1 MNHQITI
8 IGLGAGELDQMPL
21 GIYKL
26 LKNTDLIYA
35 RTIEHPVLKELI
47 NEGLKVESF
56 DAIYEAHDQF
66 EAVYEE
72 IADILIRKAMDQ
84 NIIYSVPGHPLIA
97 ERTVQI
103 LLSEGEKKGI
113 DVHIKGGQSFLDAMF
128 TSVKVDPVEGFQFLD
143 GTDLSL
149 RDVNI
154 NQHIIVSQVYDAF
167 IASEV
172 KLTLMEKYPDDHE
185 VYLVTGAGM
194 SSESVERMP
203 LYELDRAMQL
213 SNLTSVYVPPVQ
225 KEEDQYKEFWK
236 LREIIDKLRS
246 PEGCP
251 WDREQTHESLKKY
264 LLEESYELID
274 AINEGDID
282 HIIEE
287 LGDVLLQVM
296 LHARIGED
304 EGYFSI
310 DDVIQSISE
319 KMVRRHPH
327 VFGEEKVES
336 ASDVEKTWQKVKNE
350 EKPNSSDNLPDIDT
364 YLPNLL
370 QAKDIQK
377 HASKY
382 GFDWNDVSPAWGKVL
397 EELDEFKAEWN
408 RSERD
413 SEKVESE
420 FGDVLFSLVNVARLL
435 KINPEEALH
444 RTNQKFRKRFLFV
457 SKCVRE
463 SGKAWSEYTLEELDA
478 FWDQAKESGI

>member
-21 GIYKL
+21 GIYRL
-26 LKNTDLIYA
+26 LKNTEFVYA
-35 RTIEHPVLKELI
+35 RTIEHPVLKDLI
-47 NEGLKVESF
+47 AEGLKVESF
-56 DAIYEAHDQF
+56 DSIYERHDQF

-72 IADILIRKAMDQ
+72 IANFLLQKAMEEDV
-84 NIIYSVPGHPLIA
+84 IYSVPGHPLIA

-128 TSVKVDPVEGFQFLD
+128 TSIKVDPVEGFQFLD
-143 GTDLSL
+143 GTDLAL
-149 RDVNI
+149 RNVNST
-154 NQHIIVSQVYDAF
+154 QHIIISQVYDAF

-172 KLTLMEKYPDDHE
+172 KLTLMEKYPADHE

-203 LYELDRAMQL
+203 LYELDRAMKL
-213 SNLTSVYVPPVQ
+213 SNLTSVYVPPIQ
-225 KEEDQYKEFWK
+225 REEDQYKEFWK
-236 LREIIDKLRS
+236 LREIIDTLRS

-251 WDREQTHESLKKY
+251 WDREQTHESLKTY
-264 LLEESYELID
+264 LLEEAYELID

-282 HIIEE
+282 HMIEE
-287 LGDVLLQVM
+287 LGDVLLQIM

-327 VFGEEKVES
+327 VFGNEQVES
-336 ASDVEKTWQKVKNE
+336 ASDVELTWQKVKSE
-350 EKPNSSDNLPDIDT
+350 ENPDRSEDILKVGT

-370 QAKDIQK
+370 QAFDIQK
-377 HASKY
+377 QASKF
-382 GFDWNDVSPAWGKVL
+382 GFDWNDVSPAWDKVL
-397 EELDEFKAEWN
+397 EELGEFKTEWN
-408 RSERD
+408 VNEPD
-413 SEKVESE
+413 TLKVEAE
-420 FGDVLFSLVNVARLL
+420 FGDILFALVNVARML

-457 SKCVRE
+457 LERVRE
-463 SGKAWSEYTLEELDA
+463 SGKAWSDFTLNELDQ
-478 FWDQAKESGI
+478 FWEQAKESGL

>member
-1 MNHQITI
+1 MKHKITI

-21 GIYKL
+21 GIYRL
-26 LKNTDLIYA
+26 LKNTNFIYA

-47 NEGLKVESF
+47 AEGLKVESF
-56 DAIYEAHDQF
+56 DNVYESHDQF

-72 IADILIRKAMDQ
+72 IAETLIQKAMNQD
-84 NIIYSVPGHPLIA
+84 IIYSVPGHPLIA

-113 DVHIKGGQSFLDAMF
+113 DVQIKGGQSFLDAMF
-128 TSVKVDPVEGFQFLD
+128 TSIKVDPVEGFQFLD
-143 GTDLSL
+143 GTDLAL

-154 NQHIIVSQVYDAF
+154 NQHLIISQVYDAF

-194 SSESVERMP
+194 SSEQVAKMP

-213 SNLTSVYVPPVQ
+213 SNLTSAYIPPIQ
-225 KEEDQYKEFWK
+225 SEQDQYKEFWK

-251 WDREQTHESLKKY
+251 WDREQTHESLRTY
-264 LLEESYELID
+264 LIEEAYELID

-296 LHARIGED
+296 LHSRIGED

-310 DDVIQSISE
+310 EDVIQSIAE

-327 VFGEEKVES
+327 VFGDESVDS
-336 ASDVEKTWQKVKNE
+336 ASDVEKTWQKVKKE
-350 EKPNSSDNLPDIDT
+350 EKPDSLEDVLDVST
-364 YLPNLL
+364 YIPNLL
-370 QAKDIQK
+370 QAKEIQK
-377 HASKY
+377 QASKF
-382 GFDWNDVSPAWGKVL
+382 GFDWNDVSPAWEKVL
-397 EELDEFKAEWN
+397 EEIEEFKKEWN
-408 RSERD
+408 IDEPDTSR
-413 SEKVESE
+413 VESE

-435 KINPEEALH
+435 KINPEQALH
-444 RTNQKFRKRFLFV
+444 RTNQKFRQRFLFV
-457 SKCVRE
+457 SEQVRE
-463 SGKAWSEYTLEELDA
+463 SGKTWTEFTLSELDR
-478 FWDQAKESGI
+478 FWDEAKKSGI

>member
-1 MNHQITI
+1 MTHQITV

-26 LKNTDLIYA
+26 LKNTELVYA
-35 RTIEHPVLKELI
+35 RTIDHPVLKELI
-47 NEGLKVESF
+47 AEGLKVESF
-56 DAIYEAHDQF
+56 DNIYERHDQF

-72 IADILIRKAMDQ
+72 IAETLFQKAKVRD
-84 NIIYSVPGHPLIA
+84 IIYSVPGHPLIA
-97 ERTVQI
+97 EKTVQI
-103 LLSEGEKKGI
+103 LLSEGEKQGI
-113 DVHIKGGQSFLDAMF
+113 SVHIKGGQSFLDAMF
-128 TSVKVDPVEGFQFLD
+128 TSIKVDPVEGFQFMD

-149 RDVNI
+149 RDVNT
-154 NQHIIVSQVYDAF
+154 NQHMIVSQVYDAF
-167 IASEV
+167 VASEV

-203 LYELDRAMQL
+203 LYELDRSMQL
-213 SNLTSVYVPPVQ
+213 SNLTSVYVPPIRN
-225 KEEDQYKEFWK
+225 EEDQYREFWK

-251 WDREQTHESLKKY
+251 WDREQTHESLRNY
-264 LLEESYELID
+264 LLEEAYELID

-327 VFGEEKVES
+327 VFGDEK
-336 ASDVEKTWQKVKNE
+336 ADTARDVEETWQRVKKE
-350 EKPNSSDNLPDIDT
+350 ENSDSPDSILEVST
-364 YLPNLL
+364 HLPNLI
-370 QAKDIQK
+370 QAFDIQK
-377 HASKY
+377 QASKF
-382 GFDWNDVSPAWGKVL
+382 GFDWNDVSPAWEKVM
-397 EELDEFKAEWN
+397 EELDEFKSEWN
-408 RSERD
+408 QNEQD
-413 SEKVESE
+413 AHNMEAE
-420 FGDVLFSLVNVARLL
+420 FGDVLFSIVNVARLL

-444 RTNQKFRKRFLFV
+444 RTNQKFRNRFLFV
-457 SKCVRE
+457 NECVRE
-463 SGKAWSEYTLEELDA
+463 SGKAWNDFTLEELDK
-478 FWDQAKESGI
+478 FWDQAKESGL

>member
-1 MNHQITI
+1 MKHKITI

-21 GIYKL
+21 GIYRL
-26 LKNTDLIYA
+26 LKNTNFIYA

-47 NEGLKVESF
+47 AEGLKVESF
-56 DAIYEAHDQF
+56 DNVYESHDQF

-72 IADILIRKAMDQ
+72 IAETLIQKAMNQD
-84 NIIYSVPGHPLIA
+84 IIYSVPGHPLIA

-113 DVHIKGGQSFLDAMF
+113 DVQIKGGQSFLDAMF
-128 TSVKVDPVEGFQFLD
+128 TSIKVDPVEGFQFLD

-149 RDVNI
+149 RDINI
-154 NQHIIVSQVYDAF
+154 TQHLIISQVYDAF

-172 KLTLMEKYPDDHE
+172 KLTLMEKYPDDHD

-194 SSESVERMP
+194 SSEQVAKMP

-213 SNLTSVYVPPVQ
+213 SNLTSVYIPPILSEQ
-225 KEEDQYKEFWK
+225 DQYKEFWK

-251 WDREQTHESLKKY
+251 WDREQTHESLRTY
-264 LLEESYELID
+264 LIEEAYELID

-296 LHARIGED
+296 LHSRIGED

-310 DDVIQSISE
+310 DDVIQSIAE

-327 VFGEEKVES
+327 VFGDESVDS
-336 ASDVEKTWQKVKNE
+336 ASDVEKTWQKVKKE
-350 EKPNSSDNLPDIDT
+350 EKPDSLEDVLDVST
-364 YLPNLL
+364 YIPNLL
-370 QAKDIQK
+370 QAKEIQK
-377 HASKY
+377 QASKF
-382 GFDWNDVSPAWGKVL
+382 GFDWNDVSPAWEKVL
-397 EELDEFKAEWN
+397 EEIEEFKKEWN
-408 RSERD
+408 IDEPDTSR
-413 SEKVESE
+413 VESE

-435 KINPEEALH
+435 KINPEQALH
-444 RTNQKFRKRFLFV
+444 RTNQKFRQRFLFV
-457 SKCVRE
+457 SEQVRE
-463 SGKAWSEYTLEELDA
+463 SGKTWTEFTLSELDR
-478 FWDQAKESGI
+478 FWDEAKKSGI

>member
-1 MNHQITI
+1 MSRQITI

-26 LKNTDLIYA
+26 LKKTDLLYA
-35 RTIEHPVLKELI
+35 RTIEHPVLKELVA
-47 NEGLKVESF
+47 EGLKVESF
-56 DAIYEAHDQF
+56 DAIYESHDQF

-72 IADILIRKAMDQ
+72 IADILIRKAMNEDV
-84 NIIYSVPGHPLIA
+84 IYSVPGHPLIA

-103 LLSEGEKKGI
+103 LLSEGEKQGI
-113 DVHIKGGQSFLDAMF
+113 KVHIKGGQSFLDAMF
-128 TSVKVDPVEGFQFLD
+128 TSIKVDPVEGFQFLD

-154 NQHIIVSQVYDAF
+154 TQHMIISQVYDAF

-185 VYLVTGAGM
+185 VYIVTGAGM

-213 SNLTSVYVPPVQ
+213 SNLTSVYVPPIH
-225 KEEDQYKEFWK
+225 KSEDQYKEFWK

-251 WDREQTHESLKKY
+251 WDREQTHESLKKF
-264 LLEESYELID
+264 LIEEAYELID

-282 HIIEE
+282 HMIEE

-310 DDVIQSISE
+310 DDVIQTLSE

-327 VFGEEKVES
+327 VFGDEKAES
-336 ASDVEKTWQKVKNE
+336 ASDVEKTWQKVKKEENPNE
-350 EKPNSSDNLPDIDT
+350 SEFILNVST
-364 YLPNLL
+364 HLPNLM
-370 QAKDIQK
+370 QAFDIQK
-377 HASKY
+377 QASKV
-382 GFDWNDVSPAWGKVL
+382 GFDWNEVSPAWEKVL

-408 RSERD
+408 KDETD
-413 SEKVESE
+413 NQAMESE
-420 FGDVLFSLVNVARLL
+420 FGDLLFACVNVARLL

-444 RTNQKFRKRFLFV
+444 QTNQKFRKRFLFV
-457 SKCVRE
+457 TKSVRE
-463 SGKAWSEYTLEELDA
+463 SGKVWSDFTLEELDE
-478 FWDQAKESGI
+478 FWEEAKRAGI

>member
-1 MNHQITI
+1 MTNQITI

-26 LKNTDLIYA
+26 LKNTELVYA
-35 RTIEHPVLKELI
+35 RTIEHPVLKELAA
-47 NEGLKVESF
+47 EGLKVESF
-56 DAIYEAHDQF
+56 DSIYEEHDQF
-66 EAVYEE
+66 EAVYEK
-72 IADILIRKAMDQ
+72 IAEILIQKAKVQDV
-84 NIIYSVPGHPLIA
+84 IYSVPGHPLIA
-97 ERTVQI
+97 EKTVQI

-113 DVHIKGGQSFLDAMF
+113 PVHIKGGQSFLDAMF
-128 TSVKVDPVEGFQFLD
+128 TSIKVDPVEGFQFLD

-154 NQHIIVSQVYDAF
+154 TQHMIVSQVYDAF
-167 IASEV
+167 VASEV

-213 SNLTSVYVPPVQ
+213 SNLTSVYVPPIQ
-225 KEEDQYKEFWK
+225 KEENQYKEFWK

-251 WDREQTHESLKKY
+251 WDREQTHESLRKY
-264 LLEESYELID
+264 LLEEAYELID

-310 DDVIQSISE
+310 DDVIQGISE

-327 VFGEEKVES
+327 VFGNERAES
-336 ASDVEKTWQKVKNE
+336 AKDVEETWQRVKKE
-350 EKPNSSDNLPDIDT
+350 EGSNTSDSILNVST
-364 YLPNLL
+364 HFPNLI
-370 QAKDIQK
+370 QAYDIQK
-377 HASKY
+377 QASKL
-382 GFDWNDVSPAWGKVL
+382 GFDWNDVSPAWEKVF

-408 RSERD
+408 KNKPD
-413 SEKVESE
+413 THNIESE
-420 FGDVLFSLVNVARLL
+420 FGDVLFALVNVARLL

-457 SKCVRE
+457 NDCVRE
-463 SGKAWSEYTLEELDA
+463 SGKAWSDYTLKELDE
-478 FWDQAKESGI
+478 FWEQAKESGI

>member
-1 MNHQITI
+1 MTNQITI

-26 LKNTDLIYA
+26 LKNTELVYA
-35 RTIEHPVLKELI
+35 RTIEHPVLKELVA
-47 NEGLKVESF
+47 EGLKVESF
-56 DAIYEAHDQF
+56 DSIYEEHDQF
-66 EAVYEE
+66 EAVYEK
-72 IADILIRKAMDQ
+72 IAEILIQKAKVQDV
-84 NIIYSVPGHPLIA
+84 IYSVPGHPLIA
-97 ERTVQI
+97 EKTVQI

-113 DVHIKGGQSFLDAMF
+113 PVHIKGGQSFLDAMF

-154 NQHIIVSQVYDAF
+154 THHMIVSQVYDAF
-167 IASEV
+167 VASEV

-203 LYELDRAMQL
+203 LYELDRSMQL
-213 SNLTSVYVPPVQ
+213 SNLTSVYVPPIQ
-225 KEEDQYKEFWK
+225 KEENQYKEFWK

-264 LLEESYELID
+264 LLEEAYELID

-310 DDVIQSISE
+310 DDVIQGISE

-327 VFGEEKVES
+327 VFGNETAES
-336 ASDVEKTWQKVKNE
+336 ARDVEETWQRVKKE
-350 EKPNSSDNLPDIDT
+350 EGSNTSDSILNVST
-364 YLPNLL
+364 HLPNLI
-370 QAKDIQK
+370 QAFDIQK
-377 HASKY
+377 QASKL
-382 GFDWNDVSPAWGKVL
+382 GFDWYDVSPAWEKVF

-408 RSERD
+408 KNKPDTHSI
-413 SEKVESE
+413 ESE
-420 FGDVLFSLVNVARLL
+420 FGDVLFALVNVARLL

-457 SKCVRE
+457 NDCVRE
-463 SGKAWSEYTLEELDA
+463 SGKAWSDYTLKELDE
-478 FWDQAKESGI
+478 FWEQAKESGI

>member
-1 MNHQITI
+1 MSHQITI

-26 LKNTDLIYA
+26 LKKTDLLYA
-35 RTIEHPVLKELI
+35 RTIEHPVLKELVA
-47 NEGLKVESF
+47 EGLKVESF
-56 DAIYEAHDQF
+56 DAVYESHDQF

-72 IADILIRKAMDQ
+72 IADSLIRKAMNEDV
-84 NIIYSVPGHPLIA
+84 IYSVPGHPLIA

-113 DVHIKGGQSFLDAMF
+113 KIHIKGGQSFLDAMF
-128 TSVKVDPVEGFQFLD
+128 TSIKVDPVEGFQFLD
-143 GTDLSL
+143 GTDFSL

-154 NQHIIVSQVYDAF
+154 TQHMIISQVYDAF
-167 IASEV
+167 VASEV

-185 VYLVTGAGM
+185 VYIVTGAGM

-213 SNLTSVYVPPVQ
+213 SNLTSVYVPPIH
-225 KEEDQYKEFWK
+225 KSERQYKEFWK

-264 LLEESYELID
+264 LIEEAYELID

-282 HIIEE
+282 HMIEE

-310 DDVIQSISE
+310 DDVIQTLSE

-327 VFGEEKVES
+327 VFGDEKAES
-336 ASDVEKTWQKVKNE
+336 ASDVEKTWQKVKKE
-350 EKPNSSDNLPDIDT
+350 EKRNESENILNVST
-364 YLPNLL
+364 HLPNLM
-370 QAKDIQK
+370 QAFDIQK
-377 HASKY
+377 QVSKV
-382 GFDWNDVSPAWGKVL
+382 GFDWSEVSPAWEKVL

-408 RSERD
+408 KNETDIRAMEA
-413 SEKVESE
+413 E
-420 FGDVLFSLVNVARLL
+420 FGDLLFACVNVARLL

-444 RTNQKFRKRFLFV
+444 QTNQKFKKRFVFV
-457 SKCVRE
+457 TECVRE
-463 SGKAWSEYTLEELDA
+463 SGKAWSNFTLEELDE
-478 FWDQAKESGI
+478 FWKKAKETGI

>member
-26 LKNTDLIYA
+26 LKNTELIYA
-35 RTIEHPVLKELI
+35 RTIEHPVLKELVD
-47 NEGLKVESF
+47 EGLKVESF
-56 DAIYEAHDQF
+56 DAIYERHDQF

-72 IADILIRKAMDQ
+72 IAEILIRKAMDQ
-84 NIIYSVPGHPLIA
+84 DVIYSVPGHPLIA

-128 TSVKVDPVEGFQFLD
+128 TSIKVDPVEGFQFLD

-154 NQHIIVSQVYDAF
+154 NQHIIISQVYDAF

-213 SNLTSVYVPPVQ
+213 SNLTSVYVPPIQ

-264 LLEESYELID
+264 LLEEAYELID

-282 HIIEE
+282 HMIEE

-296 LHARIGED
+296 MHARIGED

-310 DDVIQSISE
+310 DDVIQSICE

-327 VFGEEKVES
+327 VFGNEKAES
-336 ASDVEKTWQKVKNE
+336 TSDVEKTWQKVKRE
-350 EKPNSSDNLPDIDT
+350 ENPNSSDNVPDSGT

-370 QAKDIQK
+370 QAYDIQK
-377 HASKY
+377 HASKF
-382 GFDWNDVSPAWGKVL
+382 GFDWDDVTPAWEKVL
-397 EELDEFKAEWN
+397 EELDEFKTEWN
-408 RSERD
+408 KSEPDTLR
-413 SEKVESE
+413 VESE
-420 FGDVLFSLVNVARLL
+420 FGDVLFALVNVARLL

-463 SGKAWSEYTLEELDA
+463 SGKAWSDFTLEELDL
-478 FWDQAKESGI
+478 FWEQAKESGI

>member
-1 MNHQITI
+1 MKHKITI

-21 GIYKL
+21 GIYRL
-26 LKNTDLIYA
+26 LKNTNFIYA

-47 NEGLKVESF
+47 AEGLKVESF
-56 DAIYEAHDQF
+56 DNVYESHDQF

-72 IADILIRKAMDQ
+72 IAETLIQKAMNQD
-84 NIIYSVPGHPLIA
+84 IIYSVPGHPLIA

-113 DVHIKGGQSFLDAMF
+113 DVQIKGGQSFLDAMF
-128 TSVKVDPVEGFQFLD
+128 TSIKVDPVEGFQFLD
-143 GTDLSL
+143 GTDLAL

-154 NQHIIVSQVYDAF
+154 NQHLIISQVYDAF

-194 SSESVERMP
+194 SSEQVAKMP

-213 SNLTSVYVPPVQ
+213 SNLTSAYIPPIQ
-225 KEEDQYKEFWK
+225 SEQDQYKEFWK

-251 WDREQTHESLKKY
+251 WDREQTHESLRTY
-264 LLEESYELID
+264 LIEEAYELID

-296 LHARIGED
+296 LHSRIGED

-310 DDVIQSISE
+310 DDVIQSIAE

-327 VFGEEKVES
+327 VFGDESVDS
-336 ASDVEKTWQKVKNE
+336 ASDVEKTWQKVKKE
-350 EKPNSSDNLPDIDT
+350 EKPDSLEDVLDVST
-364 YLPNLL
+364 YIPNLL
-370 QAKDIQK
+370 QAKEIQK
-377 HASKY
+377 QASKF
-382 GFDWNDVSPAWGKVL
+382 GFDWNDVSPAWEKVL
-397 EELDEFKAEWN
+397 EEIEEFKKEWN
-408 RSERD
+408 IDEPDTSR
-413 SEKVESE
+413 VESE

-435 KINPEEALH
+435 KINPEQALH
-444 RTNQKFRKRFLFV
+444 RTNQKFRQRFLFV
-457 SKCVRE
+457 SEQVRE
-463 SGKAWSEYTLEELDA
+463 SGKTWTEFTLSELDR
-478 FWDQAKESGI
+478 FWDEAKKSGI

>member
-1 MNHQITI
+1 VTNQITI

-26 LKNTDLIYA
+26 LKNTELVYA
-35 RTIEHPVLKELI
+35 RTIEHPVLKELVA
-47 NEGLKVESF
+47 EGLKVESF
-56 DAIYEAHDQF
+56 DAIYEKHDQF

-72 IADILIRKAMDQ
+72 IAEILIRKAKDQ
-84 NIIYSVPGHPLIA
+84 DVIYSVPGHPLIA

-103 LLSEGEKKGI
+103 LLLEGEKQGI
-113 DVHIKGGQSFLDAMF
+113 PVHIKGGQSFLDAMF

-149 RDVNI
+149 KDVNI
-154 NQHIIVSQVYDAF
+154 TQHIIVSQVYDAF
-167 IASEV
+167 VASEV

-213 SNLTSVYVPPVQ
+213 SNLTSVYVPPIQ
-225 KEEDQYKEFWK
+225 KEENQYKEFWK

-251 WDREQTHESLKKY
+251 WDREQTHESLRKY
-264 LLEESYELID
+264 LLEEAYELID

-310 DDVIQSISE
+310 DDVIQGISE

-327 VFGEEKVES
+327 VFGDEKAES
-336 ASDVEKTWQKVKNE
+336 ARDVEETWQRVKKE
-350 EKPNSSDNLPDIDT
+350 EGSNSPDSVLNIST
-364 YLPNLL
+364 HLPNLI
-370 QAKDIQK
+370 QAFDIQK
-377 HASKY
+377 QASKF
-382 GFDWNDVSPAWGKVL
+382 GFDWNDVSPAWEKVF

-408 RSERD
+408 KNKPD
-413 SEKVESE
+413 THKIESE
-420 FGDVLFSLVNVARLL
+420 FGDVLFALVNVARLL

-457 SKCVRE
+457 NECVRE
-463 SGKAWSEYTLEELDA
+463 SGKAWSDYTLKELDE
-478 FWDQAKESGI
+478 FWEQAKESGI

>member
-1 MNHQITI
+1 MKHKITI
-8 IGLGAGELDQMPL
+8 IGLGAGELDQMPV
-21 GIYKL
+21 GIYRL
-26 LKNTDLIYA
+26 LKSTNFIYA

-47 NEGLKVESF
+47 SEGLKVESF
-56 DAIYEAHDQF
+56 DHVYESHDQF

-72 IADILIRKAMDQ
+72 IAETLIQKAMNQD
-84 NIIYSVPGHPLIA
+84 IIYSVPGHPLIA

-103 LLSEGEKKGI
+103 LLSEGEKKGV
-113 DVHIKGGQSFLDAMF
+113 DVQIKGGQSFLDAMF
-128 TSVKVDPVEGFQFLD
+128 TSIKVDPVEGFQFLD

-154 NQHIIVSQVYDAF
+154 TQHLIISQVYDAF

-194 SSESVERMP
+194 SSEQVEKMP

-213 SNLTSVYVPPVQ
+213 SNLTSVYIPPILSEQ
-225 KEEDQYKEFWK
+225 DQYKEFWK

-251 WDREQTHESLKKY
+251 WDREQTHESLRTY
-264 LLEESYELID
+264 LIEEAYELID

-296 LHARIGED
+296 LHSRIGED

-310 DDVIQSISE
+310 DDVIQSIAE

-327 VFGEEKVES
+327 VFGDESVDS
-336 ASDVEKTWQKVKNE
+336 ASDVEKTWQKVKKE
-350 EKPNSSDNLPDIDT
+350 EKEDSSEDVLKVSTDI
-364 YLPNLL
+364 PNLL
-370 QAKDIQK
+370 QANEIQK
-377 HASKY
+377 QASKF
-382 GFDWNDVSPAWGKVL
+382 GFDWNDVSPAWDKVL
-397 EELDEFKAEWN
+397 EEIEEFKKEWN
-408 RSERD
+408 IDEPDTSR
-413 SEKVESE
+413 VESE

-435 KINPEEALH
+435 KINPEQALH
-444 RTNQKFRKRFLFV
+444 RTNQKFRQRFLFV
-457 SKCVRE
+457 SEQVRE
-463 SGKAWSEYTLEELDA
+463 SGKTWTEFTLDELDSY
-478 FWDQAKESGI
+478 WEKAKKSGI